1 MELGRPEMQMQ
12 ATRVLKIAK
21 VKFKPS
27 QGKKEITQFLSDR
40 SHINRSNYPLKN
52 LSEIEWTCVTLC
64 EGIFL
69 NEPTQERALW
79 HCVTWD
85 ANSVD
90 LSSTTLAAIKI
101 QSKFKTFRW
110 GIRVLFSS
118 AKIGDTT
125 TEPVHDKRTNSTM
138 TTNLIINNNNIIIDV
153 SSTMPGVL
161 LGIIHSNPKRLP
173 HMTIKYN

>member
-12 ATRVLKIAK
+12 ATRVLKIAE

-27 QGKKEITQFLSDR
+27 QGKKDITQFLSDR
-40 SHINRSNYPLKN
+40 KPHKQIKLSAKELEWNWVNMCDMVWRYISKMNLLK
-52 LSEIEWTCVTLC
+52 SV
-64 EGIFL
+64 
-69 NEPTQERALW
+69 

-110 GIRVLFSS
+110 GIRVLFSG

-125 TEPVHDKRTNSTM
+125 TELVHGKGTNSTM
-138 TTNLIINNNNIIIDV
+138 TTIIIIINNIIIDV